1 MQNCETHLY
10 FHTTNDIQP
19 TLNLR
24 RQKYAK
30 YGLNLGVQAV
40 IVGASVDFIKHSYV
54 IINEI
59 FYEIETLLKAIDI
72 SFKSMY
78 ALDSKY
84 PTECTREWLFLQ
96 EAVYGILTSDKN
108 INDLTALALIEEYVK
123 FKAN

>member
-10 FHTTNDIQP
+10 FQTTNDIQP

-24 RQKYAK
+24 REKYAK
-30 YGLNLGVQAV
+30 YRLNLGMQAI

-59 FYEIETLLKAIDI
+59 FYKVETPLKAIDI
-72 SFKSMY
+72 AFKSMY

-84 PTECTREWLFLQ
+84 PAECTREWFLQ
-96 EAVYGILTSDKN
+96 EAVYGILSDKN

>member
-10 FHTTNDIQP
+10 FQTTNDIQP

-24 RQKYAK
+24 REKYAK

-59 FYEIETLLKAIDI
+59 FYEVETPLKAIDI
-72 SFKSMY
+72 AFKSMY
-78 ALDSKY
+78 ALDS
-84 PTECTREWLFLQ
+84 TRLNVPGNGCFCKKQYME
-96 EAVYGILTSDKN
+96 S
-108 INDLTALALIEEYVK
+108 
-123 FKAN
+123 